1 MKITTQNE
9 LAALLAGV
17 YLGHDLGLC
26 EEMSDASTL
35 TLGNCDDTL
44 ARIHCGH
51 DIEPISYDSS
61 RGHYAVRG
69 ALVEAERRAVELWQQ
84 WQKVETTGA
93 QHEG

>member
-9 LAALLAGV
+9 LAALIAGV

-26 EEMSDASTL
+26 EESSDALTL
-35 TLGNCDDTL
+35 TLGNFEDTL
-44 ARIHCGH
+44 AKIHCGH

-69 ALVEAERRAVELWQQ
+69 ALVEAERRAVELWEQ
-84 WQKVETTGA
+84 WQKA
-93 QHEG
+93 QTAWARHEG